1 MPPIILESFM
11 NYMIESS
18 IGQAKI
24 RELKEQFKG
33 LSNLPYTI
41 VDYINSMDY
50 VIRKLEVNI
59 NEEK

>member
-1 MPPIILESFM
+1 MEF
-11 NYMIESS
+11 MIESS

-24 RELKEQFKG
+24 RELKDKFNN

-50 VIRKLEVNI
+50 IIRKLEVNI
-59 NEEK
+59 NDQK